1 MLIPILIGGALA
13 AGALVVARRPGTFHV
28 ERSTVISAPAARA
41 FAEVNDFHNWAHWSP
56 YEKLDP
62 ELKRSFSG
70 SSAGQGAVYGW
81 SGNGKAGEGQMTI
94 TSSTPP
100 AQIKIRLAFTRPFAA
115 VNEASFS
122 FQPTPEGTRVT
133 WAMDG
138 HNNFGARRRTIFRA
152 PAAPSTSS
160 KAVRTRRTMSTRPQD
175 ISCRDPLEKVRM
187 SSIRSPI

>member
-138 HNNFGARRRTIFRA
+138 HNNFGAKLFQLIVNMDKLVGGDFERGLASLKAIAEAEAGTAQLRA
-152 PAAPSTSS
+152 
-160 KAVRTRRTMSTRPQD
+160 
-175 ISCRDPLEKVRM
+175 
-187 SSIRSPI
+187 